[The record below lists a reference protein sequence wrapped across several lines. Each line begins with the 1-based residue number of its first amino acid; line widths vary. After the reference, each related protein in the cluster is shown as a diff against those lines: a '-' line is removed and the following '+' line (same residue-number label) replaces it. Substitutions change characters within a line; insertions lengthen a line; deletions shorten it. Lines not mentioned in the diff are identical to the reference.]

1 MHKHKVWL
9 IACALTVMAPLPAL
23 AYTQQ
28 DADACTPDAFR
39 LCQQAIPDENRVAQC
54 LATNKRQLSPACAV
68 VFSRP
73 ATANA
78 PTTTGASPASDRQY
92 RRY

>member
-1 MHKHKVWL
+1 MRRL
-9 IACALTVMAPLPAL
+9 CAVVSLLTILAPLPAL

-39 LCQQAIPDENRVAQC
+39 LCQQAIPDATRVAQC
-54 LATNKRQLSPACAV
+54 LAANKTRLSPACNA

-73 ATANA
+73 ATADDA
-78 PTTTGASPASDRQY
+78 TTGQAAAHDNWRNY
-92 RRY
+92 RRRD

>member
-1 MHKHKVWL
+1 MLKTCA
-9 IACALTVMAPLPAL
+9 IASFITILAPLSAI

-39 LCQQAIPDENRVAQC
+39 LCQNAIPDEGRVAQC
-54 LATNKRQLSPACAV
+54 LAENKRQLSPACKI

-73 ATANA
+73 ATARE
-78 PTTTGASPASDRQY
+78 TPAVDQY
-92 RRY
+92 RRTDF

>member
-1 MHKHKVWL
+1 MFKL
-9 IACALTVMAPLPAL
+9 FAIAAFATIAVPLCAL

-39 LCQQAIPDENRVAQC
+39 LCQAAIPNESRVAQC
-54 LATNKRQLSPACAV
+54 LAENKSQLSPACKV

-73 ATANA
+73 AS
-78 PTTTGASPASDRQY
+78 TTGSAVMDRRLD
-92 RRY
+92 RRTDD